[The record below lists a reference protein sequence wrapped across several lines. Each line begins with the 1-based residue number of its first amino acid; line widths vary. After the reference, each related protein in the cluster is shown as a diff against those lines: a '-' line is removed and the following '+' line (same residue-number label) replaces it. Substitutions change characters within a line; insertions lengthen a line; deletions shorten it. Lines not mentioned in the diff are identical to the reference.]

1 MPEERPFLSKLQS
14 TQGMWMTATAG
25 LRLSRLAD
33 SRYGGLHLRCSHSAT
48 RAAAARSLRRGS
60 LLTAAM
66 VFS

>member
-25 LRLSRLAD
+25 LRLGRLAD
-33 SRYGGLHLRCSHSAT
+33 SRYSGLHLRSSHSAT